1 MQQVQ
6 TQTSNSSFCLAFLFF
21 YYIISLNVMPKMW
34 TCLKSFQTSFYSI
47 LCCYV
52 NSERSLTKTTSLVM
66 CLFIN
71 MSGEVRTIIQLD
83 YFVWK
88 IVFPSKNISKI
99 IFVFSFR
106 SSQATTRLWETTS
119 LPTDFLSRI
128 PSFWE
133 WGGGGLVCRMGSWV
147 SSILTFL
154 CTTSYSPLVS
164 CK

>member
-6 TQTSNSSFCLAFLFF
+6 TQTSNSSFCLAFQFF

-71 MSGEVRTIIQLD
+71 MSGEIRTIIQLE

-106 SSQATTRLWETTS
+106 SSQATRLVRNNIA
-119 LPTDFLSRI
+119 TDWFPVEDPLLLRM
-128 PSFWE
+128 
-133 WGGGGLVCRMGSWV
+133 GGGRTSVPYGVVGKFNSNVPVYNVLQPFSLV
-147 SSILTFL
+147 
-154 CTTSYSPLVS
+154 
-164 CK
+164 